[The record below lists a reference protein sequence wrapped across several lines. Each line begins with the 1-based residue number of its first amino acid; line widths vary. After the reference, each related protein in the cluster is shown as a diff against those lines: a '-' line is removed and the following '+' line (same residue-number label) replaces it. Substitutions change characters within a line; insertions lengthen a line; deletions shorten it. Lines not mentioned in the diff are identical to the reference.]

1 MVNLTTTETSVL
13 AKLTQRSRAAMLE
26 ALGIRHRDYDG
37 FVPPDVVEMR
47 EIQKKIHEHD
57 GLLGGLFKQLTVSF
71 SPLLK
76 LDEKIKN
83 KK

>member
-37 FVPPDVVEMR
+37 FVPADVAAMR
-47 EIQKKIHEHD
+47 AENAKANKRVSSLAKVMKD
-57 GLLGGLFKQLTVSF
+57 LFKKGIGDIDSHV
-71 SPLLK
+71 
-76 LDEKIKN
+76 E
-83 KK
+83 